1 MEARGGGSFSELL
14 REVGQNAVQELRG
27 AEQLSAKAAAKEA
40 DLLEVVTAVN
50 NAEVTLQTV
59 VAVRDRVIQAYQDII
74 RMPICAAG
82 RATRERRFRSTE
94 HGEFPMNA
102 ADGLVVSRA
111 ALIVPIHVHAPLLM
125 IVRVDTIVRV
135 LGRVM

>member
-1 MEARGGGSFSELL
+1 MAVNPLGAAGAYANALKTGASPGMEARGGGSFSELL

-74 RMPICAAG
+74 RMPI
-82 RATRERRFRSTE
+82 
-94 HGEFPMNA
+94 
-102 ADGLVVSRA
+102 
-111 ALIVPIHVHAPLLM
+111 
-125 IVRVDTIVRV
+125 
-135 LGRVM
+135 